1 MNMDGIM
8 GWCSL
13 GGIVGG
19 AIGTLAGFA
28 IGVQK
33 DHEEQQYAME
43 NAVAAAEAMGD
54 LDLGDDIE
62 QEETDE

>member
-13 GGIVGG
+13 GGVVGG
-19 AIGTLAGFA
+19 AVGTLAGFA

-33 DHEEQQYAME
+33 DREERRYAIE
-43 NAVAAAEAMGD
+43 NAVAAVESMDD

-62 QEETDE
+62 QEETEE